1 MEIIEKNILRQINLN
16 KNDKIEVRYGG
27 KSLIIRATSND
38 IFLEGISM
46 DKLTNLVLDN
56 KQMNLK
62 NYFDFKN
69 IEDI

>member
-62 NYFDFKN
+62 NDFDFKN